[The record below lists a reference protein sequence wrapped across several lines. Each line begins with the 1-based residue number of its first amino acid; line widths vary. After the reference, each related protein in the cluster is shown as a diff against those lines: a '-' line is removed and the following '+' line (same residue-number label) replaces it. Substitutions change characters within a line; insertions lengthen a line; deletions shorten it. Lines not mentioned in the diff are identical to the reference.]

1 LISRRD
7 TLTIGLVAAALAGC
21 GGGSRATSP
30 DRTVPTPV
38 AIATPTPTPTP
49 TPQPAVPAACQLKAP
64 TIDCSTHDFKAQELA
79 PALQAA
85 LDTAMSTAGVM
96 YAEYTNRVYDLPR
109 FRSIVVDTL
118 AAGGICGAWDYGNF
132 VGDEI
137 YVRSADGCAV
147 EQYDILTGE
156 GGVRPANKTSNVW
169 QADWGTPVPGP
180 KPDFVRDGDL
190 TCTLPGDRSTFCF
203 TIKGTP
209 GAFGGDAYAAVAGV
223 MNESPQLFDPRDRV
237 GGQTEFEPDVM
248 RPPAWH
254 INDVGGYL
262 AAVVQKLHARGYCA
276 YVEKGDILKV
286 KSLAKGNL
294 FHEEF
299 DIVQNPAGG
308 GDYVSFSVK
317 DRCHDAGF

>member
-1 LISRRD
+1 MVSRRD
-7 TLTIGLVAAALAGC
+7 ILTVGLVAAALSGC

-30 DRTVPTPV
+30 DTTTPTP
-38 AIATPTPTPTP
+38 AATAAPTPTP
-49 TPQPAVPAACQLKAP
+49 TPQSTVPAACQLKAP
-64 TIDCSTHDFKAQELA
+64 TIDCSTHNFKAQELA

-96 YAEYTNRVYDLPR
+96 YAEYANRVYDLPR

-118 AAGGICGAWDYGNF
+118 AAGGVCGAWDYGNIA
-132 VGDEI
+132 GDEI

-147 EQYDILTGE
+147 EQYDLLSGD

-180 KPDFVRDGDL
+180 KPAFPRDGDL
-190 TCTLPGDRSTFCF
+190 SCTLPGDRSTFCF

-209 GAFGGDAYAAVAGV
+209 GAFGADAYAAVAGV
-223 MNESPQLFDPRDRV
+223 MNESPQLFDSHDRAT
-237 GGQTEFEPDVM
+237 GQVDFLPDVM

-254 INDVGGYL
+254 INDVGAYL

-276 YVEKGDILKV
+276 YVEQGDILKV

-299 DIVQNPAGG
+299 DIVQSPEAGG
-308 GDYVSFSVK
+308 EYVSFAVK